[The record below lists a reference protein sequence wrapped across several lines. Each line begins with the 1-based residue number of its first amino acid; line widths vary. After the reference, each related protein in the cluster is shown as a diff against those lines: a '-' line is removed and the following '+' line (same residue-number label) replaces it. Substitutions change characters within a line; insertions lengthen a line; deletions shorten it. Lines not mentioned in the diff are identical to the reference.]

1 MAVRIKWDGGYDAL
15 SPGPGEWLCLVD
27 IRHYHWLWFH
37 LWLCCECLSAQN
49 KGPSPTRVGL
59 PGAMLMHGK
68 VSVPCRHLQGQDPC
82 PFKSGQ
88 HQMRGQKRFSG
99 FSPSQVHPC
108 PGRTTPGEH
117 GPPCSPR
124 RTFSMARLWRFLQ
137 PVSLYLS
144 LVYLTSG
151 WSSQWQKGRLFKC
164 VRISFPTRL
173 CGQTPGE
180 LCLLVVMW
188 KWDKTWIMLLMQFRI
203 LREETCLE

>member
-1 MAVRIKWDGGYDAL
+1 MRWRLWRTQPRAWEVTVPGRYSSLSLVMASSLAL
-15 SPGPGEWLCLVD
+15 LRMSQCTK
-27 IRHYHWLWFH
+27 
-37 LWLCCECLSAQN
+37 Q
-49 KGPSPTRVGL
+49 GPSPTRVGL

-108 PGRTTPGEH
+108 PGRTTPAEH
-117 GPPCSPR
+117 GPPCSAR
-124 RTFSMARLWRFLQ
+124 RTFSMARLWHFLQ
-137 PVSLYLS
+137 PGSLYLS

-151 WSSQWQKGRLFKC
+151 WSSQWQKGCLFKC

-203 LREETCLE
+203 LREETFLE